1 MRKLAFT
8 RVDATF
14 CERKKSNY
22 IHENSDDHLKVCH
35 KQFSTSPLHSS
46 YYSERET
53 KDLNEIAQCSL
64 RTYKQEQT
72 AFNFPFLKE
81 TFPE

>member
-1 MRKLAFT
+1 MSAQGTYRFYSVKRQTILLVNGEPLGRE
-8 RVDATF
+8 RV
-14 CERKKSNY
+14 
-22 IHENSDDHLKVCH
+22 KVCH

-53 KDLNEIAQCSL
+53 KDLNEIVQCSL